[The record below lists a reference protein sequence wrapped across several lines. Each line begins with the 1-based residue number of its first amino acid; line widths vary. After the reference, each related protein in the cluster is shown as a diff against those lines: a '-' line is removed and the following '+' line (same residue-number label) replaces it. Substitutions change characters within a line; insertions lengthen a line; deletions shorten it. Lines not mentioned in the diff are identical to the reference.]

1 MSGYGGEKT
10 VSNGP
15 LLILLSTTWTCLS
28 FNRRVYTI
36 ESIDARQTYYTL
48 LFRTKSIEKSILD
61 RHCML
66 VRSWKV
72 RCTLTSIFTLLP
84 VDLEENVYLILVG
97 SVVVLV
103 SAILAVI
110 LLPRYIQAT
119 LPTNQT
125 K

>member
-1 MSGYGGEKT
+1 
-10 VSNGP
+10 
-15 LLILLSTTWTCLS
+15 
-28 FNRRVYTI
+28 
-36 ESIDARQTYYTL
+36 
-48 LFRTKSIEKSILD
+48 
-61 RHCML
+61 ML